1 MDLPAKMLAGLEE
14 STTQDARQDMFA
26 ALHYHEN
33 GSGDADSN
41 YQWAE
46 QIEYNVATWE
56 PAASA
61 SRTGAAAS

>member
-56 PAASA
+56 PTASVT
-61 SRTGAAAS
+61 RTGNATG